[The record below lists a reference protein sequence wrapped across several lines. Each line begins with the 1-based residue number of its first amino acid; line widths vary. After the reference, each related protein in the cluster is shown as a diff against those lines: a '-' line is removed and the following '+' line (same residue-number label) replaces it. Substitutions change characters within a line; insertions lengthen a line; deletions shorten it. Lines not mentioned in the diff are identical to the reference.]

1 MDDYRYTVLCVDDE
15 ESVLSSMRRL
25 LRREDYQFLTASSGE
40 EGLKILAENDVHLVV
55 SDQRMPQVSGTEF
68 LAVVKERYPDV
79 IRVILTGYTDVNSIT
94 ESINKGHVYKF
105 LLKPWNDDNLKLDI
119 KRALEQYGLVRA
131 NKELHEMVL
140 QQNEELQAM
149 NENLQE
155 MNENLEVLVRERT
168 EKLEVQ
174 NRALELSR
182 QILEDLPVPI
192 IGVSAEGTIVLI
204 NKVVNDLSF
213 LDAGID
219 IGRELTD
226 YFPGDVQEKVTA
238 TLTTNLPQTLD
249 GYELS
254 GTICDLDLTPLSW
267 KFSGKGVIL
276 TIKQI
281 KGKG

>member
-238 TLTTNLPQTLD
+238 ALTTNLPQTLD

>member
-25 LRREDYQFLTASSGE
+25 LRREDYQLLTASSGE
-40 EGLKILAENDVHLVV
+40 EGLNILAENDVHLVV
-55 SDQRMPQVSGTEF
+55 SDQRMPQMSGTEF
-68 LAVVKERYPDV
+68 LAVVKDRYPDV
-79 IRVILTGYTDVNSIT
+79 IRIILTGYTDVNSIT

-131 NKELHEMVL
+131 NKELHEKVL
-140 QQNEELQAM
+140 QQNEELQV
-149 NENLQE
+149 
-155 MNENLEVLVRERT
+155 MNENLEVMVRERT

-174 NRALELSR
+174 NQALELSR
-182 QILEDLPVPI
+182 EILEDLPVPI
-192 IGVSAEGTIVLI
+192 IGVSAEGSIVLI
-204 NKVVNDLSF
+204 NKAVNGLPF

-226 YFPGDVQEKVTA
+226 YFPGEVKEKVTA
-238 TLTTNLPQTLD
+238 ALTTNLPQALD
-249 GYELS
+249 GCELS

-267 KFSGKGVIL
+267 KFSRKGIIM